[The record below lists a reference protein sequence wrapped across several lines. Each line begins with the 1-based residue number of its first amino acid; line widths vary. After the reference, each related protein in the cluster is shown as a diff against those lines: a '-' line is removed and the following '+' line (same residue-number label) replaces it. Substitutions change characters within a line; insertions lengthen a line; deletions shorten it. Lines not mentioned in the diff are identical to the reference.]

1 MATRLSLIALLAGL
15 ASNQG
20 KSGAAGKLTF
30 DSTPAVM
37 TSHIVAEC
45 SFTKSKRFRT
55 TLSLKAQDR
64 ESGVV
69 DVIAA
74 MVPNHTLLSA
84 HPDPWVKCRIRDNKY
99 DCDFVN
105 VPLKASTHSLYVSAR
120 NGANIISGPQLAA
133 LDSVTCDQSI

>member
-1 MATRLSLIALLAGL
+1 MATTLLLILAGL
-15 ASNQG
+15 ASTQG

-64 ESGVV
+64 ESGV

-74 MVPNHTLLSA
+74 MVLNHTLLSA

-105 VPLKASTHSLYVSAR
+105 VPLKASNHSLYVSAR